1 MGMRYPKYMF
11 LTYGTYE
18 PQWWMSQGNHSEDE
32 CTSDDLA
39 HTLQYS
45 LAVSHFNTSMMNSIL
60 YHVCHDAVY
69 SLAYALK
76 RLIQNGGSDAMSLIV
91 GDKTR
96 SQCRYSRNR
105 SLLTNE
111 QLRYTNFTGNSVSI
125 LYIICRYCYINLS
138 R

>member
-1 MGMRYPKYMF
+1 MGMRYLKYVF